1 MLFLNKQVH
10 FLNKNET
17 ESKIKNPSHALSE
30 TNLDQPKYYS
40 SYKNWELKKWNCDE
54 LMNSRK
60 KGCICSNAYFNPRK
74 FL

>member
-30 TNLDQPKYYS
+30 TNLDQPKRYS
-40 SYKNWELKKWNCDE
+40 SYKNWELKEINYKE
-54 LMNSRK
+54 LMKLTK
-60 KGCICSNAYFNPRK
+60 KKLHMF
-74 FL
+74 